1 MLRRLA
7 IAALACGAIVLAS
20 GCAVNRMS
28 ATASPDSG
36 LADARR
42 YHVVQET
49 GDDRGIQNLLQA
61 NLARRG
67 YTASAGQA
75 SARPADADVLV
86 TYADRWMWD
95 FTMYMVELT
104 VTFRNPSNNFPL
116 ATGNSYH
123 TSITRKSP
131 EEMVDEVLGNIF
143 GKIKETGK

>member
-1 MLRRLA
+1 MLKRLA
-7 IAALACGAIVLAS
+7 VAVLACGAVALGS

-36 LADARR
+36 LADARTF
-42 YHVVQET
+42 YVAQET
-49 GDDRGIQNLLQA
+49 GDDRGIQNLIRD

-67 YTASAGQA
+67 YEASAGQEGA
-75 SARPADADVLV
+75 KPAGADVLV
-86 TYADRWMWD
+86 TYVDHWMWD
-95 FTMYMVELT
+95 LSMYMLELT
-104 VTFRNPSNNFPL
+104 ITFRNPSNNFPM

-143 GKIKETGK
+143 AKAKETKK